1 MVNRNRT
8 LGVIT
13 IESEETEETR
23 ALLFFLDSPLI
34 RLLGLFYFTALAII
48 NALDTSLTRDELG
61 SPEIYLALLLPI
73 VRKYREERKETAA
86 VYGFLLNRWQFLKD
100 AESDLA
106 NARLNETRYKIQQS
120 PEYFVHLEY
129 VLCAVLQDKACM
141 VLSIKKQKTELR
153 PF

>member
-1 MVNRNRT
+1 MGSIISKDSDDT
-8 LGVIT
+8 HPFHT
-13 IESEETEETR
+13 PETNEGR
-23 ALLFFLDSPLI
+23 S
-34 RLLGLFYFTALAII
+34 LLGRPHIHRYDYDGAHTPRPFPTAPVTELVKEARYAVI

-106 NARLNETRYKIQQS
+106 NARLNET
-120 PEYFVHLEY
+120 
-129 VLCAVLQDKACM
+129 
-141 VLSIKKQKTELR
+141 
-153 PF
+153 